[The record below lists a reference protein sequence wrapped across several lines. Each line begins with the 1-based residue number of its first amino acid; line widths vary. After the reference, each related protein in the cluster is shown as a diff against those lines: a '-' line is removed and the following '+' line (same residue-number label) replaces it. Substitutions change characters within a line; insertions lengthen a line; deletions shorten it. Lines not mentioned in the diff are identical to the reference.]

1 MYLIC
6 LRTVILKMRLQLKV
20 FGLISDRTCKI
31 KIAWSLCCTKITF
44 LCINRIKIKNT
55 LTKQKN
61 HFFVT
66 LQYPIYKYFGTWTI
80 ICLIL
85 RVYRTCVIVHA
96 YSWHRVITIHRNV
109 YPCALYQTV
118 YTDLL
123 NTLNFTKLPNY
134 WWDWGGIVQLKKLI

>member
-55 LTKQKN
+55 LTKQKK

-96 YSWHRVITIHRNV
+96 YSWHRVHYHSSYCIPVRSISNSIHRFIE
-109 YPCALYQTV
+109 YIEFY
-118 YTDLL
+118 
-123 NTLNFTKLPNY
+123 
-134 WWDWGGIVQLKKLI
+134 

>member
-55 LTKQKN
+55 LTKQKKTLLCN
-61 HFFVT
+61 VT
-66 LQYPIYKYFGTWTI
+66 VSYLQIFWHMDDNLSYFTCI
-80 ICLIL
+80 SNMCD
-85 RVYRTCVIVHA
+85 RTCVELAQSALPFIVM
-96 YSWHRVITIHRNV
+96 YTR
-109 YPCALYQTV
+109 ALYIKQ
-118 YTDLL
+118 YTPIYWIHWILL
-123 NTLNFTKLPNY
+123 NFQIT
-134 WWDWGGIVQLKKLI
+134 GGIEVG